1 MDEVENEKVKMLKDK
16 IDKLLNLY
24 RQKHDELELAE
35 EEWDIG
41 EIQVALEDYTKEIK
55 ILKNKVRE
63 IEQA

>member
-1 MDEVENEKVKMLKDK
+1 MGAVVNEKVKDLKE
-16 IDKLLNLY
+16 KLDALLKLY

-55 ILKNKVRE
+55 ILKEKVRE
-63 IEQA
+63 IEQV